1 MFRVLSLL
9 LLPLITSLPAQGALS
24 IDRALLVFEPGKPAR
39 QDVNAGN
46 SGENNLFL
54 EVEVLEVTRPGTPE
68 EERQAIR
75 DPESIGFIAA
85 PRRLMVPPGGKR
97 PVRMMNLIGH
107 GDTERVY
114 RVNIRPVL
122 PPVESSGLGVRI
134 VVAYQ
139 VLVFVA
145 PRQTRVE
152 LNARREGNRL
162 LLTNRGNV
170 NILLSNGSHCPML
183 GALDCDDLK
192 GRRLYPGNE
201 WVVELPGNGPVQ
213 FDVETGGKRN
223 RQSF

>member
-1 MFRVLSLL
+1 VRLVLCSLICL
-9 LLPLITSLPAQGALS
+9 LAAQFAHAGLT
-24 IDRALLVFEPGKPAR
+24 IDRAMVVFEPGKSSR

-46 SGENNLFL
+46 NGSANLFL
-54 EVEVLEVTRPGTPE
+54 EVEVLEVSNPGTPE
-68 EERQAIR
+68 EDRQVVR

-85 PRRLMVPPGGKR
+85 PRRLMVPPGSKR
-97 PVRMMNLIGH
+97 PVRMMNLVGH
-107 GDTERVY
+107 GDSERVY

-122 PPVESSGLGVRI
+122 PPAETSGMGVRI

-152 LNARREGNRL
+152 LDTRREGNRL

-170 NILLSNGSHCPML
+170 NILLSNGSHCPL
-183 GALDCDDLK
+183 PGALNCDELQ

-201 WVVELPGNGPVQ
+201 WTVDLPGNGPVQ
-213 FDVETGGKRN
+213 FDVEAGGKRS
-223 RQSF
+223 RQNF